1 MKQPIDLKE
10 AIQKLDSLPA
20 IPVIA
25 HKLIALKLDTDE
37 GEQQMMLLIEQEPL
51 ISARIIGLSNSPLL
65 GASRKVS
72 TVKEAALLSGLKR
85 VKSVATGIAIMSL
98 VSKPIGRFD
107 PQEFWLQHHM
117 AVAFAMLPVVRTMP
131 STLRPADDLIFLAG
145 MLHDI
150 GFLAL
155 AHLNSQLS
163 DDLLTR
169 MLIEPERPVTLI
181 EDELMGI
188 SHADLGAE
196 FAKYWGLPSEIVAV
210 LRYHHTPEA
219 EGAEEGLP
227 LARIIHV
234 TEKLLSSTDLH
245 ECVGHQVSDAEW
257 ESLGI
262 NPDHAEEVAM
272 QAVEQSDQA
281 MQFGA
286 SF

>member
-1 MKQPIDLKE
+1 MTTAAELRLAVRE
-10 AIQKLDSLPA
+10 LNNLPA
-20 IPVIA
+20 MPVIA
-25 HKLIALKLDTDE
+25 HKLLALKLDTDE
-37 GEQQMMLLIEQEPL
+37 GERQMMLLIEQDPL
-51 ISARIIGLSNSPLL
+51 ISAKIIGLANSPLL

-72 TVKEAALLSGLKR
+72 TIKEAAILLGLTR
-85 VKSVATGIAIMSL
+85 VKSVSTGIAIMSL

-107 PQEFWLQHHM
+107 PQGFWLHNM
-117 AVAFAMLPVVRTMP
+117 AVAFAMLPVVRAMP
-131 STLRPADDLIFLAG
+131 SKLRPADDLIFLTG

-169 MLIEPERPVTLI
+169 MLIEPERPVTSI

-188 SHADLGAE
+188 SHAELGAE
-196 FAKYWGLPSEIVAV
+196 FAQHWGLPSEIVAV
-210 LRYHHTPEA
+210 LRYHHMPDA

-227 LARIIHV
+227 LARIINV
-234 TEKLLSSTDLH
+234 TEKLLSATGMH
-245 ECVGHQVSDAEW
+245 EFVGHQVSDAEW
-257 ESLGI
+257 EALGI
-262 NPDHAEEVAM
+262 DPDQANDIAIHVAE
-272 QAVEQSDQA
+272 QADQA

>member
-1 MKQPIDLKE
+1 M
-10 AIQKLDSLPA
+10 
-20 IPVIA
+20 
-25 HKLIALKLDTDE
+25 
-37 GEQQMMLLIEQEPL
+37 
-51 ISARIIGLSNSPLL
+51 
-65 GASRKVS
+65 
-72 TVKEAALLSGLKR
+72 
-85 VKSVATGIAIMSL
+85 
-98 VSKPIGRFD
+98 
-107 PQEFWLQHHM
+107 
-117 AVAFAMLPVVRTMP
+117 
-131 STLRPADDLIFLAG
+131 
-145 MLHDI
+145 HDI

-155 AHLNSQLS
+155 AHSNSQLS

-188 SHADLGAE
+188 SIADLGAE
-196 FAKYWGLPSEIVAV
+196 FAQHWGLPSEIVAV

-234 TEKLLSSTDLH
+234 TEKLLSSTGLH
-245 ECVGHQVSDAEW
+245 EFVGHQVSNAKW

-262 NPDHAEEVAM
+262 NPDQAEEIAM
-272 QAVEQSDQA
+272 HAAEQADQA